1 MAVLTEEQT
10 MLRDA
15 AKGWTTD
22 SAPVGALR
30 KLRDGK
36 SGKSFDP
43 AAWAQM
49 GQMGWAGV
57 IVPEEHNGSAF
68 GYLGLGLVLEE
79 TGRSLVASPLL
90 STALIAASAL
100 NLAGSDAQKTSWLD
114 RIALGEA
121 VATLAVDEG
130 SHHAPARTALAAT
143 RSGAGFTLNG
153 SKTFVIDGEAADLL
167 IVAARTSGKPG
178 DTNGLT
184 LFLVPGDA
192 AGVTRTHLA
201 LADSRGAAQISF
213 KDVSV
218 GADAVLGEVDKGW
231 AVLEPTLDRAYAG
244 LAAEMLGTASA
255 AFEITL
261 EYLKTRTQF
270 GQLIGAFQALQHRA
284 AKLFTDLE
292 TTRSCVEAALE
303 AIDAQTGDTRALASL
318 AKAKACEVL
327 HLASNEMVQMHGGI
341 GMTDAHDSGLYMKR
355 ARVAEALFGGASF
368 HRDRYARL
376 QGF

>member
-30 KLRDGK
+30 KLRDAK
-36 SGKSFDP
+36 SGKSFDA
-43 AAWAQM
+43 AAWVEM

-79 TGRSLVASPLL
+79 TGRNLVASPLL
-90 STALIAASAL
+90 STALISASAL
-100 NLAGSDAQKTSWLD
+100 TLAGTGAQKSAWLD
-114 RIALGEA
+114 KIALGEA
-121 VATLAVDEG
+121 VATLAVDEH
-130 SHHAPARTALAAT
+130 SHHAPLKTALAAT
-143 RSGAGFTLNG
+143 KSGDGFTLNG
-153 SKTFVIDGEAADLL
+153 DKTFVIDGEAADLL
-167 IVAARTSGKPG
+167 IVVARTSGKPG
-178 DTNGLT
+178 DTDGLT

-192 AGVTRTHLA
+192 AGVARTHLA
-201 LADSRGAAQISF
+201 LADSRGAAKITFANVQ
-213 KDVSV
+213 V

-231 AVLEPTLDRAYAG
+231 AVLEPVLDRAYAG
-244 LAAEMLGTASA
+244 LAAEMLGTANA
-255 AFEITL
+255 AFDITL
-261 EYLKTRTQF
+261 DYLKTRTQF
-270 GQLIGAFQALQHRA
+270 GQVIGTFQALQHRA
-284 AKLFTDLE
+284 SKLFTDLE

-303 AIDAQTGDTRALASL
+303 ALDAGGDTRALASL
-318 AKAKACEVL
+318 AKAKATEVL

>member
-30 KLRDGK
+30 KLRDSK
-36 SGKSFDP
+36 SGASFDP
-43 AAWAQM
+43 AAWSEM

-79 TGRSLVASPLL
+79 TGRNLVASPLL

-100 NLAGSDAQKTSWLD
+100 NLAGTEVQKTAWLD
-114 RIALGEA
+114 KIALGEA
-121 VATLAVDEG
+121 VATLAVDETG
-130 SHHAPARTALAAT
+130 HHAPARTALAAT
-143 RSGAGFTLNG
+143 KAGDGFVLNG

-167 IVAARTSGKPG
+167 IVVARTSGKPG
-178 DTNGLT
+178 DTDGLT

-201 LADSRGAAQISF
+201 LTDSRGAAQITF

-218 GADAVLGEVDKGW
+218 SADAVLGQVDKGW

-244 LAAEMLGTASA
+244 IAAEMLGTASA
-255 AFEITL
+255 AFDITL
-261 EYLKTRTQF
+261 DYLKTRTQF
-270 GQLIGAFQALQHRA
+270 GQVIGTFQALQHRA

-303 AIDAQTGDTRALASL
+303 AFDAGGDTRALASL

-327 HLASNEMVQMHGGI
+327 HLATNEMVQMHGGI

-355 ARVAEALFGGASF
+355 ARVTEALFGGAAF

>member
-30 KLRDGK
+30 KLRNGK

-57 IVPEEHNGSAF
+57 IIPEEHNGSAF

-79 TGRSLVASPLL
+79 TGRNLVASPLL

-100 NLAGSDAQKTSWLD
+100 NLAGSDAQKTAWLD

-192 AGVTRTHLA
+192 TGVTRTHLA

>member
-30 KLRDGK
+30 KLRDSK
-36 SGKSFDP
+36 SGQSFDP
-43 AAWAQM
+43 AAWAEM

-57 IVPEEHNGSAF
+57 IVPEEHGGSAF

-79 TGRSLVASPLL
+79 AGRNLVASPLL
-90 STALIAASAL
+90 STALISASAL
-100 NLAGSDAQKTSWLD
+100 TLAGTAEQKTAWLD
-114 RIALGEA
+114 RIAAGEI
-121 VATLAVDEG
+121 VATLAVDEHA
-130 SHHAPARTALAAT
+130 HHAPARIALSATA
-143 RSGAGFTLNG
+143 SGDGFTLNG
-153 SKTFVIDGEAADLL
+153 SKTFVLDGNAADLL
-167 IVAARTSGKPG
+167 IVAARTSGASG
-178 DTNGLT
+178 DTAGIT
-184 LFLVPGDA
+184 LFIVSGDA
-192 AGVTRTHLA
+192 PGVTRTHLS
-201 LADSRGAAQISF
+201 LVDSRGASKITF
-213 KDVSV
+213 TDVQV
-218 GADAVLGEVDKGW
+218 GAAAVLGEVDRGW

-244 LAAEMLGTASA
+244 LAAEMLGSANA

-261 EYLKTRTQF
+261 DYLKARTQF
-270 GQLIGAFQALQHRA
+270 GQVIGTFQALQHRA
-284 AKLFTDLE
+284 AKWFTDME

-303 AIDAQTGDTRALASL
+303 ALDAGGDARALASL

-355 ARVAEALFGGASF
+355 ARVTEALFGGASF
-368 HRDRYARL
+368 HRDRYASL

>member
-30 KLRDGK
+30 KLRDAK
-36 SGKSFDP
+36 SGKSFDA
-43 AAWAQM
+43 AAWVEM

-79 TGRSLVASPLL
+79 TGRNLVASPLL
-90 STALIAASAL
+90 STALISASAL
-100 NLAGSDAQKTSWLD
+100 TLAGTGAQKSAWLD
-114 RIALGEA
+114 KIALGEA
-121 VATLAVDEG
+121 VATLAVDEH
-130 SHHAPARTALAAT
+130 SHHAPLKTALAAT
-143 RSGAGFTLNG
+143 KSGDGFTLNG
-153 SKTFVIDGEAADLL
+153 DKTFVIDGEAADLL

-178 DTNGLT
+178 DTDGLT

-192 AGVTRTHLA
+192 AGVARTHLA
-201 LADSRGAAQISF
+201 LADSRGAAKITFANVQ
-213 KDVSV
+213 V

-231 AVLEPTLDRAYAG
+231 AVLEPVLDRAYAG
-244 LAAEMLGTASA
+244 LAAEMLGTANA
-255 AFEITL
+255 AFDITL
-261 EYLKTRTQF
+261 DYLKTRTQF
-270 GQLIGAFQALQHRA
+270 GQVIGTFQALQHRA
-284 AKLFTDLE
+284 SKLFTDLE

-303 AIDAQTGDTRALASL
+303 ALDADGDSRALASL
-318 AKAKACEVL
+318 AKAKATEVL

>member
-30 KLRDGK
+30 KLRDSK
-36 SGKSFDP
+36 SGQSFDP
-43 AAWAQM
+43 AAWAEM

-57 IVPEEHNGSAF
+57 IVPEEHGGSAF

-79 TGRSLVASPLL
+79 AGRNLVASPLL
-90 STALIAASAL
+90 STALLSASAL
-100 NLAGSDAQKTSWLD
+100 TLAGTAEQKTAWLD
-114 RIALGEA
+114 RIAAGEI
-121 VATLAVDEG
+121 VATLAVDEHA
-130 SHHAPARTALAAT
+130 HHAQARIALSATA
-143 RSGAGFTLNG
+143 SGDGFTLNG
-153 SKTFVIDGEAADLL
+153 SKTFVLDGNAADLL
-167 IVAARTSGKPG
+167 IVAARTSGASG
-178 DTNGLT
+178 DTAGIT
-184 LFLVPGDA
+184 LFIVSGDA
-192 AGVTRTHLA
+192 PGVTRTHLS
-201 LADSRGAAQISF
+201 LVDSRGASKIAF
-213 KDVSV
+213 TDVQV
-218 GADAVLGEVDKGW
+218 GAAAVLGEVDRGW

-244 LAAEMLGTASA
+244 LAAEMLGSANA

-261 EYLKTRTQF
+261 DYLKTRTQF
-270 GQLIGAFQALQHRA
+270 GQVIGTFQALQHRA
-284 AKLFTDLE
+284 AKWFTDME

-303 AIDAQTGDTRALASL
+303 ALDAGGDARALASL

-355 ARVAEALFGGASF
+355 ARVTEALFGGASF

>member
-36 SGKSFDP
+36 SGASFDT
-43 AAWAQM
+43 ATWSEM

-57 IVPEEHNGSAF
+57 IVPEAHNGSAF

-79 TGRSLVASPLL
+79 TGRNLVASPLL
-90 STALIAASAL
+90 STALISASAL
-100 NLAGSDAQKTSWLD
+100 TLAGTDAQKSAWLD
-114 RIALGEA
+114 KIALGEA
-121 VATLAVDEG
+121 VATLAVDEH
-130 SHHAPARTALAAT
+130 SHHAPLRTALAAAK
-143 RSGAGFTLNG
+143 SGDGFTLNG
-153 SKTFVIDGEAADLL
+153 EKTFVIDGEAADLL

-178 DTNGLT
+178 DSDGLT
-184 LFLVPGDA
+184 LFLIPGDT

-201 LADSRGAAQISF
+201 LADSRGVAKITFA
-213 KDVSV
+213 DVKV
-218 GADAVLGEVDKGW
+218 GADAVLGEIDKGW
-231 AVLEPTLDRAYAG
+231 AVLEPVLDRAYIG
-244 LAAEMLGTASA
+244 LAAEMLGTANA
-255 AFEITL
+255 AFDVTL

-270 GQLIGAFQALQHRA
+270 GQVIGTFQALQHRA
-284 AKLFTDLE
+284 SKLFTDLE

-303 AIDAQTGDTRALASL
+303 ALDAGGDTRALASL
-318 AKAKACEVL
+318 SKAKASEVL

>member
-30 KLRDGK
+30 KLRDAK
-36 SGKSFDP
+36 SGKSFDA
-43 AAWAQM
+43 AAWVEM

-79 TGRSLVASPLL
+79 TGRNLVASPLL
-90 STALIAASAL
+90 STALISASAL
-100 NLAGSDAQKTSWLD
+100 TLAGTGAQKSAWLD
-114 RIALGEA
+114 KIALGEA
-121 VATLAVDEG
+121 VATLAVDEH
-130 SHHAPARTALAAT
+130 SHHAPLKTALAAT
-143 RSGAGFTLNG
+143 KSADGFTLNG
-153 SKTFVIDGEAADLL
+153 DKTFVIDGEAADLL

-178 DTNGLT
+178 DTDGLT

-192 AGVTRTHLA
+192 AGVARTHLA
-201 LADSRGAAQISF
+201 LADSRGAAKITFANVQ
-213 KDVSV
+213 V

-231 AVLEPTLDRAYAG
+231 AVLEPVLDRAYAG
-244 LAAEMLGTASA
+244 LAAEMLGTANA
-255 AFEITL
+255 AFDITL
-261 EYLKTRTQF
+261 DYLKTRTQF
-270 GQLIGAFQALQHRA
+270 GQVIGTFQALQHRA
-284 AKLFTDLE
+284 SKLFTDLE

-303 AIDAQTGDTRALASL
+303 ALDAGGDTRALASL
-318 AKAKACEVL
+318 AKAKATEVL

>member
-15 AKGWTTD
+15 AKGWATD

-36 SGKSFDP
+36 SGASFDP
-43 AAWAQM
+43 AAWSEM

-79 TGRSLVASPLL
+79 TGRNLVASPLL
-90 STALIAASAL
+90 STALISASAL
-100 NLAGSDAQKTSWLD
+100 TLAGTDAQKSAWLD
-114 RIALGEA
+114 KIALGEA
-121 VATLAVDEG
+121 IATLAVDEH
-130 SHHAPARTALAAT
+130 SHHAPLRIALAAT
-143 RSGAGFTLNG
+143 KSGDGFVLNG
-153 SKTFVIDGEAADLL
+153 EKTFVIDGEPADLL

-178 DTNGLT
+178 DSDGLT

-192 AGVTRTHLA
+192 PGVSRAHLA
-201 LADSRGAAQISF
+201 LADSRGAAKITF
-213 KDVSV
+213 ADVKV
-218 GADAVLGEVDKGW
+218 GADAVLGEADKGW
-231 AVLEPTLDRAYAG
+231 AVLQPVLDRAYVG
-244 LAAEMLGTASA
+244 LAAEMLGTANA
-255 AFEITL
+255 AFDITL
-261 EYLKTRTQF
+261 DYLKTRTQF
-270 GQLIGAFQALQHRA
+270 GQVIGTFQALQHRA
-284 AKLFTDLE
+284 SKLFTDLE

-303 AIDAQTGDTRALASL
+303 ALDAGGDSRALASL
-318 AKAKACEVL
+318 AKAKASEVL

-368 HRDRYARL
+368 HRDRYATL

>member
-36 SGKSFDP
+36 SGASFDT
-43 AAWAQM
+43 AAWAEM

-79 TGRSLVASPLL
+79 TGRNLVASPLL
-90 STALIAASAL
+90 STALISASAL
-100 NLAGSDAQKTSWLD
+100 SLAGTDAQKSAWLD
-114 RIALGEA
+114 KIALGEA
-121 VATLAVDEG
+121 VATLAVDEH
-130 SHHAPARTALAAT
+130 SHHAPLRTALAAT
-143 RSGAGFTLNG
+143 KSGDGFTLNG
-153 SKTFVIDGEAADLL
+153 EKTFVIDGEAADLL

-178 DTNGLT
+178 DSDGLT
-184 LFLVPGDA
+184 LFLVPTDT

-201 LADSRGAAQISF
+201 LADSRGAAKITF
-213 KDVSV
+213 ADVKV
-218 GADAVLGEVDKGW
+218 GADAVLGQIDKGW
-231 AVLEPTLDRAYAG
+231 AVLEPVLDRAYIG
-244 LAAEMLGTASA
+244 LAAEMLGTANA
-255 AFEITL
+255 AFDITL
-261 EYLKTRTQF
+261 DYIKTRTQF
-270 GQLIGAFQALQHRA
+270 GQVIGTFQALQHRA
-284 AKLFTDLE
+284 AKWFTDLE

-303 AIDAQTGDTRALASL
+303 ALDAGSDTRALASL
-318 AKAKACEVL
+318 SKAKASEVL

-355 ARVAEALFGGASF
+355 ARVAEALFGGAAF

>member
-30 KLRDGK
+30 KLRDAK
-36 SGKSFDP
+36 SGQSFEP
-43 AAWAQM
+43 TAWAEM

-57 IVPEEHNGSAF
+57 IVPEEHGGSAF

-79 TGRSLVASPLL
+79 AGRNLVASPLL
-90 STALIAASAL
+90 STALISASAL
-100 NLAGSDAQKTSWLD
+100 TLAGTAEQKTAWLD
-114 RIALGEA
+114 RIAAGEI
-121 VATLAVDEG
+121 VATLAVDEH
-130 SHHAPARTALAAT
+130 SHHAPTRIALSATASAD
-143 RSGAGFTLNG
+143 GFTLNG
-153 SKTFVIDGEAADLL
+153 SKTFVLDGNAADLL
-167 IVAARTSGKPG
+167 IVAARTSGTSG
-178 DTNGLT
+178 DTAGIT

-192 AGVTRTHLA
+192 PGVTRTHLS
-201 LADSRGAAQISF
+201 LVDSRGASKITF
-213 KDVSV
+213 TDVQV
-218 GADAVLGEVDKGW
+218 GAAAVLGEVDKGW

-244 LAAEMLGTASA
+244 LAAEMLGSANA

-261 EYLKTRTQF
+261 DYLKTRTQF
-270 GQLIGAFQALQHRA
+270 GQVIGTFQALQHRA
-284 AKLFTDLE
+284 AKWFTDME

-303 AIDAQTGDTRALASL
+303 ALDAGGDARALASL

-355 ARVAEALFGGASF
+355 ARVTEALLGGASF